1 LPQRHKRYRCLSGSK
16 NISPQSFFKNIR
28 VIEEKIRAEG
38 GNMEI
43 VETKQ
48 DEIWIFK
55 LKGRLDSKTSPEFE
69 KKIFDAIEVGS
80 TNMIVDF
87 EELDYISSAGL
98 RVILKATKNL
108 KRSDGRFVLCSM
120 KDYVKEVFEISG
132 FDTFLPIV
140 STMNEALN
148 QS

>member
-1 LPQRHKRYRCLSGSK
+1 
-16 NISPQSFFKNIR
+16 
-28 VIEEKIRAEG
+28 
-38 GNMEI
+38 MEI
-43 VETKQ
+43 IETKQ
-48 DEIWIFK
+48 DEILIFK
-55 LKGRLDSKTSPEFE
+55 LKGRLDSKTSPDFE
-69 KKIFDAIEVGS
+69 KKIFDAIEDGS
-80 TNMIVDF
+80 TSMIVNF

-148 QS
+148 EK